1 MSNLPSKYLTKIMEH
16 GKRNMK
22 KKKSANIWTNEQTMD
37 CDMGT
42 SLYLCYKLLLTWTEI
57 LSGCEIQNVL
67 PNLAAVCL

>member
-1 MSNLPSKYLTKIMEH
+1 
-16 GKRNMK
+16 
-22 KKKSANIWTNEQTMD
+22 MD